1 MPTRK
6 RGPAAGKDLSYLQ
19 LEKRLVLLAW
29 LNQQF
34 GFQTNEEA
42 LTDAKEAAEGFNADG
57 RSHLSVRL
65 ETRRDMQVA
74 PAALARYDANIR
86 DHLRAINTRR
96 ATPITLRYFQH
107 LAVLYAEIYL
117 DWFFR
122 RPGAL
127 LDRLNRFELIRS
139 TDSRFRDVRVDLEY
153 TRDDLRKLAFWI
165 ATGGGK
171 TLLLHLNY
179 HQFLRGN
186 AAHGKPLDSILL
198 ITPNEGLSEQHLA
211 EMRLSG
217 IPCRR
222 FDLRESGLHVGAEEY
237 AVRVIEITKLTE
249 VKKGGGLSVPVEA
262 FEGNNLIF
270 VDEGHKGSGG
280 ERWRGYRDALAETG
294 FTFEYSATFGQAL
307 TAARNEEL
315 TREYAKAIAFDYSYR
330 YFHGDGFGKDFNILN
345 LKDTGASFHV
355 LGTEDKEAE
364 SAEERT
370 DRLLLGNLLAFYEQQ
385 RVFAEH
391 NNALRAYH
399 LERPLWVFVG
409 GTVNAVYSRNRRKQS
424 DVLTVVRFL
433 HRVLNNP
440 GGWALAG
447 IRRLLDGES
456 GLERADGRDVFEGR
470 FGSLR
475 DSGLSPQA
483 LYRDILRDVFHA
495 GINDVLR
502 LGFVR
507 GSSGEIGLKANNAM
521 HYFGVV
527 TIGDAS
533 SFRKL
538 VAERAPEILMQEEAV
553 QDGLFD
559 SINTP
564 DTTIEVLVGAR
575 KFMEGWNSWR
585 VSSMGLMNVGRREG
599 SQIIQLF
606 GRGVRLRGLRHGLK
620 RSSALDG
627 KHPEHIGVLETLNIF
642 AIRADYMAQFKDYLQ
657 REDLHTEGVVE
668 LSLPV
673 RPNQAFLRQGLLVP
687 RVPANAAFA
696 DEVATALSPLAG
708 AEVFLDRS
716 LQAQSIESASGAFA
730 DEGAQAGRNR
740 RIPAASLQLVD
751 WNRVHLELLAY
762 REQRSYPNLAFAPQD
777 IRAVFES
784 TDPPC
789 FELAAEDNLV
799 EPKTLADV
807 AALSEAVIALAK
819 KYMDRFYRLRQ
830 ERWASKRMR
839 YSEVRDTDANF
850 QDYVVRVP
858 RTGQNDGDSA
868 RRNARL
874 LEDILQLIEEGERI
888 YQRETAELPN
898 IHFDRH
904 LYQPLLVQRS
914 AKVTSKPPAL
924 NESERR
930 FVEDLRDFCRQ
941 EKDGVLAGGAL
952 SGGARGARPSQE
964 RELFLLR
971 NQGRAQGV
979 GFFERRGFYPDFILW
994 LKDANTQRIVFVEP
1008 HGMIHATA
1016 YAHDDKAQLHE
1027 TLGELE
1033 REMARSHTS
1042 ALDVRLDSY
1051 IISATPFEDLQPK
1064 YDDGSWD
1071 IERFAARHILFPV
1084 RDGNYDYLA
1093 RMLVSRARTGR

>member
-34 GFQTNEEA
+34 GFKTNEEA
-42 LTDAKEAAEGFNADG
+42 LADAKQAAEGFNADG

-65 ETRRDMQVA
+65 EARQDAQVQS
-74 PAALARYDANIR
+74 AALARYDANIR
-86 DHLRAINTRR
+86 EHLRAINTRR
-96 ATPITLRYFQH
+96 ATPITLRYFQY

-122 RPGAL
+122 RPGEL
-127 LDRLNRFELIRS
+127 LDKLNRFELIRS

-179 HQFLRGN
+179 HQFLRCN

-198 ITPNEGLSEQHLA
+198 VTPNEGLSEQHLA
-211 EMRLSG
+211 EMRVSG

-222 FDLRESGLHVGAEEY
+222 FDLHESGLLAGAQAN

-315 TREYAKAIAFDYSYR
+315 TREYGKAIIFDYSYR

-345 LKDTGASFHV
+345 MRDMAAPFHV
-355 LGTEDKEAE
+355 VGMEDKEAQKD
-364 SAEERT
+364 EERT

-391 NNALRAYH
+391 KDALRPYH

-409 GTVNAVYSRNRRKQS
+409 GTVNAVYSRNKRKQS

-447 IRRLLDGES
+447 IRRLLEGES

-475 DSGLSPQA
+475 DAGLSPEA
-483 LYRDILRDVFHA
+483 LYQDILKDVFHVSV
-495 GINDVLR
+495 NDVLR

-507 GSSGEIGLKANNAM
+507 GSSGEIGLKANNSI

-527 TIGDAS
+527 TIGDAN

-538 VAERAPEILMQEEAV
+538 VAERAPEILMQDEAV
-553 QDGLFD
+553 RHGLFD
-559 SINTP
+559 AINKP

-620 RSSALDG
+620 RSSALEG
-627 KHPEHIGVLETLNIF
+627 AHPEHIGLLETLNIF
-642 AIRADYMAQFKDYLQ
+642 AVRADYMAQFKDYLQ

-668 LSLPV
+668 LALPV

-687 RVPANAAFA
+687 RVPGNAAFA
-696 DEVATALSPLAG
+696 DEVETALSPLAG
-708 AEVFLDRS
+708 ANVFLDRS
-716 LQAQSIESASGAFA
+716 LKAQAIESKSGAFT
-730 DEGAQAGRNR
+730 DEQAQAGRNR

-762 REQRSYPNLAFAPQD
+762 REQRGYPNLAFTPQAV
-777 IRAVFES
+777 RAVFES
-784 TDPPC
+784 ADPLC
-789 FELAAEDNLV
+789 HELVAEDNLA
-799 EPKTLADV
+799 EPKQLADIV
-807 AALSEAVIALAK
+807 ALTEAVLALAK
-819 KYMDRFYRLRQ
+819 KYADRFYRLRQ

-850 QDYVVRVP
+850 QDYMVRVP
-858 RTGQNDGDSA
+858 RTGKDDGDSA
-868 RRNARL
+868 TGNV
-874 LEDILQLIEEGERI
+874 QLR
-888 YQRETAELPN
+888 
-898 IHFDRH
+898 
-904 LYQPLLVQRS
+904 
-914 AKVTSKPPAL
+914 
-924 NESERR
+924 
-930 FVEDLRDFCRQ
+930 
-941 EKDGVLAGGAL
+941 
-952 SGGARGARPSQE
+952 
-964 RELFLLR
+964 
-971 NQGRAQGV
+971 
-979 GFFERRGFYPDFILW
+979 
-994 LKDANTQRIVFVEP
+994 
-1008 HGMIHATA
+1008 
-1016 YAHDDKAQLHE
+1016 
-1027 TLGELE
+1027 
-1033 REMARSHTS
+1033 
-1042 ALDVRLDSY
+1042 
-1051 IISATPFEDLQPK
+1051 
-1064 YDDGSWD
+1064 
-1071 IERFAARHILFPV
+1071 
-1084 RDGNYDYLA
+1084 
-1093 RMLVSRARTGR
+1093 

>member
-6 RGPAAGKDLSYLQ
+6 RGPAAGKDLSYGQ

-34 GFQTNEEA
+34 GFKTNEEA
-42 LTDAKEAAEGFNADG
+42 LGDAKEAAEGFNADG

-65 ETRRDMQVA
+65 ETRQNVQVPSA
-74 PAALARYDANIR
+74 TLARYDGNIR
-86 DHLRAINTRR
+86 EHLRAINTRR
-96 ATPITLRYFQH
+96 VAPITLRYFQF

-122 RPGAL
+122 RPGEL
-127 LDRLNRFELIRS
+127 LDKLNRFELIRS
-139 TDSRFRDVRVDLEY
+139 TDSRFRGVRVDLEY

-179 HQFLRGN
+179 HQFLRCN

-198 ITPNEGLSEQHLA
+198 VTPNEGLSEQHLA

-222 FDLRESGLHVGAEEY
+222 FDLRESGLLAGTEANS
-237 AVRVIEITKLTE
+237 VRVIEITKLTE

-330 YFHGDGFGKDFNILN
+330 YFHSDGFGKDFNILN
-345 LKDTGASFHV
+345 LKDTGAKD
-355 LGTEDKEAE
+355 TESEGD
-364 SAEERT
+364 EERT
-370 DRLLLGNLLAFYEQQ
+370 DRLLLGNLLAFHEQQ

-391 NNALRAYH
+391 KNALRPYH

-409 GTVNAVYSRNRRKQS
+409 GTVNAVYSRNKRKQS

-447 IRRLLDGES
+447 IRRLLEGES

-470 FGSLR
+470 FGCLR
-475 DSGLSPQA
+475 DVGLSPEA
-483 LYRDILRDVFHA
+483 LYQGILKDVFHA

-507 GSSGEIGLKANNAM
+507 GSSGEIGLKANNSTR
-521 HYFGVV
+521 YFGVV

-553 QDGLFD
+553 LDGLFD
-559 SINTP
+559 TINKP
-564 DTTIEVLVGAR
+564 DTSIEVLVGAR

-620 RSSALDG
+620 RSSALEG
-627 KHPEHIGVLETLNIF
+627 THPEHIGLLETLNIF
-642 AIRADYMAQFKDYLQ
+642 AVRADYMAQFKDYLQ

-668 LSLPV
+668 LALPV
-673 RPNQAFLRQGLLVP
+673 RPNQAFLSKGLLVP
-687 RVPANAAFA
+687 RVPGNAAFG
-696 DEVATALSPLAG
+696 DEVETALSPLAG
-708 AEVFLDRS
+708 AKVFLDRS
-716 LQAQSIESASGAFA
+716 LQAQAIESVSGAFT
-730 DEGAQAGRNR
+730 DEKAQAGRNR

-751 WNRVHLELLAY
+751 WHRVHLELLAY
-762 REQRSYPNLAFAPQD
+762 REQRGYPNLAFTPQD

-784 TDPPC
+784 ADPLC
-789 FELAAEDNLV
+789 HELAAEDNLA
-799 EPKTLADV
+799 EPKTLMDI
-807 AALSEAVIALAK
+807 AALSEAVLALAK
-819 KYMDRFYRLRQ
+819 KYTDRFYQLRQ

-850 QDYVVRVP
+850 QGYVVRVP
-858 RTGQNDGDSA
+858 RTGQDDGDSA
-868 RRNARL
+868 TGNARL
-874 LEDILQLIEEGERI
+874 LEDIRQLIEEGERI
-888 YQRETAELPN
+888 YERETAELPN

-904 LYQPLLVQRS
+904 LYQPLLVQRH

-924 NESERR
+924 NESEHR
-930 FVEDLRDFCRQ
+930 FVEDLHRYCCQ
-941 EKDGVLAGGAL
+941 EQDGGLVGK
-952 SGGARGARPSQE
+952 
-964 RELFLLR
+964 ELFLLR
-971 NQGRAQGV
+971 NQGRGHGV
-979 GFFERRGFYPDFILW
+979 GFFAQRGFYPDFILW

-1008 HGMIHATA
+1008 HGMLHARA
-1016 YAHDDKAQLHE
+1016 YAHDDKARLHE
-1027 TLGELE
+1027 TLAELE
-1033 REMARSHTS
+1033 REMARSHAATGGE
-1042 ALDVRLDSY
+1042 VRLDSY
-1051 IISATPFEDLQPK
+1051 IVSATPFEDLRPK
-1064 YDDGSWD
+1064 YDDGNWD
-1071 IERFAARHILFPV
+1071 LQRFAAHHILFPV
-1084 RDGNYDYLA
+1084 RDESYDYLA
-1093 RMLVSRARTGR
+1093 RMLATSA

>member
-1 MPTRK
+1 MPRRK

-42 LTDAKEAAEGFNADG
+42 LSDAKEAAEGFNAEG
-57 RSHLSVRL
+57 RSHLSIRL
-65 ETRRDMQVA
+65 ETRRNVQVP
-74 PAALARYDANIR
+74 PAALARYDGNIR
-86 DHLRAINTRR
+86 DHLHAINVRR
-96 ATPITLRYFQH
+96 AAPITLRYFQF
-107 LAVLYAEIYL
+107 LAVLYAEVYL

-122 RPGAL
+122 RPGEL
-127 LDRLNRFELIRS
+127 LDKLNRFELLRS
-139 TDSRFRDVRVDLEY
+139 TDSRYRDIRVDLEY
-153 TRDDLRKLAFWI
+153 SRDDLRKLAFWI

-179 HQFLRGN
+179 HQFLRCN

-222 FDLRESGLHVGAEEY
+222 FDLRESGLLAGAEQN

-345 LKDTGASFHV
+345 LKETGAPFHV
-355 LGTEDKEAE
+355 IGMEEKEAE

-391 NNALRAYH
+391 KSALRPYR

-475 DSGLSPQA
+475 DAGLSPEA
-483 LYRDILRDVFHA
+483 LYQDILRDVFHA

-507 GSSGEIGLKANNAM
+507 GSSGEIGLKANNAT

-553 QDGLFD
+553 RDGLFD
-559 SINTP
+559 TINRP
-564 DTTIEVLVGAR
+564 NTTIEVLVGAR

-620 RSSALDG
+620 RSSALEG
-627 KHPEHIGVLETLNIF
+627 AHPEHIGLLETLNIF

-668 LSLPV
+668 LALPV
-673 RPNQAFLRQGLLVP
+673 RPNKAFLRQGLLVP
-687 RVPANAAFA
+687 RVPGNAAFA
-696 DEVATALSPLAG
+696 DEVDTALSPLAG
-708 AEVFLDRS
+708 ANVLLDRS
-716 LQAQSIESASGAFA
+716 LKAQAIESMGGAFT
-730 DEGAQAGRNR
+730 DEGAQAGRSR
-740 RIPAASLQLVD
+740 RIPTASLQLVD

-762 REQRSYPNLAFAPQD
+762 RDQRGYPNLAFAPQD
-777 IRAVFES
+777 IRALFES
-784 TDPPC
+784 TEPPC
-789 FELAAEDNLV
+789 FELVAEDNLA
-799 EPKTLADV
+799 EPKTLADI

-819 KYMDRFYRLRQ
+819 KYADRFYRLRQ

-839 YSEVRDTDANF
+839 YGEVRDTDANF

-858 RTGQNDGDSA
+858 RTGGDSDSQTGQ
-868 RRNARL
+868 L
-874 LEDILQLIEEGERI
+874 LADIKHLIEEGERI

-914 AKVTSKPPAL
+914 AKVTSRPPAL

-930 FVEDLRDFCRQ
+930 FVEDLRDYCREQ
-941 EKDGVLAGGAL
+941 KDGALAG
-952 SGGARGARPSQE
+952 S
-964 RELFLLR
+964 ELFLLR
-971 NQGRAQGV
+971 NQGRGQGI
-979 GFFERRGFYPDFILW
+979 GFFAQRGFYPDFILW
-994 LKDANTQRIVFVEP
+994 VKDANAQRIVFVEP
-1008 HGMIHATA
+1008 HGMLNAPA
-1016 YAHDDKAQLHE
+1016 YAQDDKAQLHE
-1027 TLGELE
+1027 TLAELE
-1033 REMARSHTS
+1033 REMARTHDGE
-1042 ALDVRLDSY
+1042 ARLDSY

-1064 YDDGSWD
+1064 YDDGSWSV
-1071 IERFAARHILFPV
+1071 ERFADHHILFPV
-1084 RDGNYDYLA
+1084 RGGNYGYLA
-1093 RMLVSRARTGR
+1093 RMLAT

>member
-1 MPTRK
+1 MPTRR

-34 GFQTNEEA
+34 GFKTNEEA
-42 LTDAKEAAEGFNADG
+42 LADAKEAAEGFNADG

-65 ETRRDMQVA
+65 QTRKDAQVQ
-74 PAALARYDANIR
+74 PAALARYDDNIR

-96 ATPITLRYFQH
+96 VAPITLRHFQY

-122 RPGAL
+122 RPGEL
-127 LDRLNRFELIRS
+127 LDKLNRFELLRS

-153 TRDDLRKLAFWI
+153 RRDDLRKLAFWI

-179 HQFLRGN
+179 HQFLRCN

-198 ITPNEGLSEQHLA
+198 VTPNEGLSEQHLA
-211 EMRLSG
+211 DMHLSG

-222 FDLRESGLHVGAEEY
+222 FDLRESDLLAGAE
-237 AVRVIEITKLTE
+237 ANSVRVIEITKLTE

-280 ERWRGYRDALAETG
+280 ERWRSYRDALAETG

-315 TREYAKAIAFDYSYR
+315 TREYAKAIVFDYSYR

-345 LKDTGASFHV
+345 LRDMSAPFHV

-364 SAEERT
+364 KAAQRT
-370 DRLLLGNLLAFYEQQ
+370 DRLLLGNLLAFHEQQ
-385 RVFAEH
+385 RVFAERK
-391 NNALRAYH
+391 NALRPYQ

-409 GTVNAVYSRNRRKQS
+409 GTVNAVYSRNKRKQS
-424 DVLTVVRFL
+424 DVLRVVRFL

-440 GGWALAG
+440 GGWAAAG
-447 IRRLLDGES
+447 IRRLLEGES
-456 GLERADGRDVFEGR
+456 GLERADGRDLFEGR
-470 FGSLR
+470 FGCLR
-475 DSGLSPQA
+475 ESGLSPEA
-483 LYRDILRDVFHA
+483 LYQGILKDVFHA
-495 GINDVLR
+495 SINDVLR

-507 GSSGEIGLKANNAM
+507 GSSGEIGLKANNST

-559 SINTP
+559 TINEP
-564 DTTIEVLVGAR
+564 DTSIEVLVGAR

-585 VSSMGLMNVGRREG
+585 VSSMGLMNIGRREG

-620 RSSALDG
+620 RSSALPG
-627 KHPEHIGVLETLNIF
+627 KHPEHIGLLEMLNIF

-668 LSLPV
+668 LALPV
-673 RPNQAFLRQGLLVP
+673 RPNRAFLRKGLLVP
-687 RVPANAAFA
+687 RVPGNAAFA
-696 DEVATALSPLAG
+696 DEVETALSPLASAG
-708 AEVFLDRS
+708 VFLDRS
-716 LQAQSIESASGAFA
+716 LHAQAIESQGGAFT
-730 DEGAQAGRNR
+730 DEKAQAGRNR
-740 RIPAASLQLVD
+740 RLPAASLQLVD

-762 REQRSYPNLAFAPQD
+762 REHCGYPNLAFAPQD

-784 TDPPC
+784 ADPLC
-789 FELAAEDNLV
+789 HELAAEDNLV
-799 EPKTLADV
+799 EPKTLADI
-807 AALSEAVIALAK
+807 AALTDAVLALAK
-819 KYMDRFYRLRQ
+819 KYTDRFYRLRQ
-830 ERWASKRMR
+830 ERWAGKRMR
-839 YSEVRDTDANF
+839 YGEVRDTDANF

-858 RTGQNDGDSA
+858 RTGKDDSGSA
-868 RRNARL
+868 TGNVQL
-874 LEDILQLIEEGERI
+874 LADIKQLIEESERI

-930 FVEDLRDFCRQ
+930 FVEDLRDYCRQ
-941 EKDGVLAGGAL
+941 EQDGALAGK
-952 SGGARGARPSQE
+952 
-964 RELFLLR
+964 ELFLLR
-971 NQGRAQGV
+971 NQGRGQGV
-979 GFFERRGFYPDFILW
+979 GFFAQRGFYPDFILW
-994 LKDANTQRIVFVEP
+994 VKDANTQRIVFVEP
-1008 HGMIHATA
+1008 HGMLHAGA

-1027 TLGELE
+1027 TLAELE
-1033 REMARSHTS
+1033 RELAGTQTG
-1042 ALDVRLDSY
+1042 ALPDVRLDSY
-1051 IISATPFEDLQPK
+1051 IVSATSFEDLQPR

-1071 IERFAARHILFPV
+1071 LERFAARHILFPV
-1084 RDGNYDYLA
+1084 RDGGYDYLA
-1093 RMLVSRARTGR
+1093 LMLFP

>member
-42 LTDAKEAAEGFNADG
+42 LSDAKEAAEGFNADG

-65 ETRRDMQVA
+65 ETRRNAQVA
-74 PAALARYDANIR
+74 PADLARYDANIR
-86 DHLRAINTRR
+86 EHLRAINTRR
-96 ATPITLRYFQH
+96 TAPTTLRYFQH

-222 FDLRESGLHVGAEEY
+222 FDLRESGLHVGAEEH

-330 YFHGDGFGKDFNILN
+330 YFHADGFGKDFNILN
-345 LKDTGASFHV
+345 LRDTSAPFHV

-364 SAEERT
+364 NAEERT

-391 NNALRAYH
+391 QNALRPYH

-409 GTVNAVYSRNRRKQS
+409 GTVNAVYSRNKRKQS

-470 FGSLR
+470 FGCLR
-475 DSGLSPQA
+475 DAGLSPQA
-483 LYRDILRDVFHA
+483 LYRDILKDVFHA
-495 GINDVLR
+495 AVNDALR

-507 GSSGEIGLKANNAM
+507 GSSGEIGLKANNST

-527 TIGDAS
+527 TIGDAG

-553 QDGLFD
+553 RGGFFD
-559 SINTP
+559 TINTP

-620 RSSALDG
+620 RSSALSG
-627 KHPEHIGVLETLNIF
+627 AHPEHIGLLETLNIF
-642 AIRADYMAQFKDYLQ
+642 AIRADYMARFKDYLQ

-668 LSLPV
+668 LTLPV

-687 RVPANAAFA
+687 RVPGDAAFA
-696 DEVATALSPLAG
+696 SEVETALSPLAG
-708 AEVFLDRS
+708 ANVFLDRS
-716 LQAQSIESASGAFA
+716 LKAQTVESQGGAFA

-762 REQRSYPNLAFAPQD
+762 REQRGYPNLAFAPQGV
-777 IRAVFES
+777 RAVFES
-784 TDPPC
+784 ADPVC
-789 FELAAEDNLV
+789 FEIIAEDNLA

-807 AALSEAVIALAK
+807 AALSEAVLALAK

-830 ERWASKRMR
+830 ERWTAKRMR
-839 YSEVRDTDANF
+839 YGEVRDTDANF

-858 RTGQNDGDSA
+858 RTGKDDDGSA
-868 RRNARL
+868 TGNVRL
-874 LEDILQLIEEGERI
+874 FEDIKRLIEEGERV
-888 YQRETAELPN
+888 YERETAELPN

-904 LYQPLLVQRS
+904 LYQPLLVQHS

-930 FVEDLRDFCRQ
+930 FVEDLRDYCRQ
-941 EKDGVLAGGAL
+941 EKDGVLAGK
-952 SGGARGARPSQE
+952 
-964 RELFLLR
+964 ELFLLR
-971 NQGRAQGV
+971 NQGRGRGV
-979 GFFERRGFYPDFILW
+979 GFFAQRGFYPDFILW
-994 LKDANTQRIVFVEP
+994 LKDANTQSIVFVEP
-1008 HGMIHATA
+1008 HGLLHAGA

-1027 TLGELE
+1027 TLADLE
-1033 REMARSHTS
+1033 REMTLSHNG
-1042 ALDVRLDSY
+1042 ALPDMRLDSY
-1051 IISATPFEDLQPK
+1051 IVSATPFEDLQPR

-1071 IERFAARHILFPV
+1071 LERFAACHILFPV
-1084 RDGNYDYLA
+1084 RDGGYDYLA
-1093 RMLVSRARTGR
+1093 RMLVGRVAVVG